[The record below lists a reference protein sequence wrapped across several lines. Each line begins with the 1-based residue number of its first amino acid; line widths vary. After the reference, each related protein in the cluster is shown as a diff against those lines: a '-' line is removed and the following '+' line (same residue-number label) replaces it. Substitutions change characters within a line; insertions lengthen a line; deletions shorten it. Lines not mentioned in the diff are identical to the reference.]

1 MLIVDKYRLNISE
14 NKQKTRKNIRFAQK
28 KSINHRFY
36 AE

>member
-14 NKQKTRKNIRFAQK
+14 NKQKTRKIIRFAQK